1 MSISEIYKLF
11 ISSSGISIDSRL
23 IVKNNLFLGIKG
35 PTFNGN
41 KFAIEAIEK
50 GAKYSI
56 IDEHSK
62 NTRNNNKIILVK
74 DVLVCLQELAKF
86 HRKKIKTKII
96 ALTGSNGKTTTKELI
111 KVVLKQKFKTIA
123 TKGNL
128 NNHIGVPLT
137 ILNISKETEVGIIE
151 MGANHKGEI
160 KNLCEI
166 AMPNIGYITNFG
178 KAHLEGF
185 KSLKGVIEG
194 KSELY
199 NYLIEKNGEIL
210 INSNDKTQISQTSEY
225 KKKRAF
231 GNSKNSDFIFIFISP
246 KNENISIK
254 NDEFIFS
261 SSIYGKYNFSNICAA
276 IAFGKIFNISDD
288 SIQNGISSYKPKNN
302 RSEIIKKK
310 NTTIILDAYNANPS
324 SMSEALEAFKENNLT
339 KKSCVILG
347 DMLEL
352 GKYSIKEHKKIISKC
367 LKIKVENIL
376 LVGDFFIKSRLDNN
390 YNILYFNSI
399 IELTDHLKNNK
410 IKYDKILIKGSRKIG
425 LEKII
430 DFL

>member
-11 ISSSGISIDSRL
+11 ISSSGISIDSRI
-23 IVKNNLFLGIKG
+23 IVKNNLFLSLKG
-35 PTFNGN
+35 PSFNGN
-41 KFAIEAIEK
+41 KFAIEALEK
-50 GAKYSI
+50 GAKYAI

-62 NTRNNNKIILVK
+62 NTRNNDKIILVK

-96 ALTGSNGKTTTKELI
+96 AITGSNGKTTTKELI
-111 KVVLKQKFKTIA
+111 KVVLEKKFKTIA

-137 ILNISKETEVGIIE
+137 ILNISKETEIGIIE

-210 INSNDKTQISQTSEY
+210 INSNDKTQLIQTHNY
-225 KKKRAF
+225 KKKKTF
-231 GNSKNSDFIFIFISP
+231 GNSKKSDFVFKFISS
-246 KNENISIK
+246 KNENLSIK

-261 SSIYGKYNFSNICAA
+261 SSIYGNYNFNNICAA
-276 IAFGKIFNISDD
+276 IVFGKIFNISND

-324 SMSEALEAFKENNLT
+324 SMNEALEAFKENNIT

-352 GKYSIKEHKKIISKC
+352 GKHSIKEHAKIISKC
-367 LKIKVENIL
+367 LKIKVHNIL
-376 LVGDFFIKSRLDNN
+376 LVGDFFLKSRLDDN
-390 YNILYFNSI
+390 YNILYFKSI
-399 IELTDHLKNNK
+399 NELNDHLKKNK
-410 IKYDKILIKGSRKIG
+410 IKYDKVLIKGSRKIG

>member
-11 ISSSGISIDSRL
+11 ISSSGISIDSRI
-23 IVKNNLFLGIKG
+23 IVKNNLFLSLKG
-35 PTFNGN
+35 PSFNGN
-41 KFAIEAIEK
+41 KFAIEALEK
-50 GAKYSI
+50 GAKYAI

-62 NTRNNNKIILVK
+62 NTRNNDKIILVK

-96 ALTGSNGKTTTKELI
+96 AITGSNGKTTTKELI
-111 KVVLKQKFKTIA
+111 KVVLEKKFKTIA

-137 ILNISKETEVGIIE
+137 ILNISKETEIGIIE

-210 INSNDKTQISQTSEY
+210 INSNDKTQLIQTHNY
-225 KKKRAF
+225 KKKKTF
-231 GNSKNSDFIFIFISP
+231 GNSKKSDFVFKFISS
-246 KNENISIK
+246 KNENLSIK

-261 SSIYGKYNFSNICAA
+261 SSIYGNYNFNNICAA
-276 IAFGKIFNISDD
+276 IVFGKIFNISND

-324 SMSEALEAFKENNLT
+324 SMNEALEAFKENNIT

-352 GKYSIKEHKKIISKC
+352 GKHSIKEHAKIISKC
-367 LKIKVENIL
+367 LKIKVQNIL
-376 LVGDFFIKSRLDNN
+376 LVGDFFIKSRLDDN
-390 YNILYFNSI
+390 YNILYFKSI
-399 IELTDHLKNNK
+399 NELNDHLKKNK
-410 IKYDKILIKGSRKIG
+410 IKYDKVLIKGSRKIG

>member
-1 MSISEIYKLF
+1 MIISEIYKLF
-11 ISSSGISIDSRL
+11 ISSTGISIDSRA
-23 IVKNNLFLGIKG
+23 ITNNNLFFGLKG
-35 PTFNGN
+35 PTYNGN
-41 KFAIEAIEK
+41 KFATEALEK

-56 IDEHSK
+56 IDEHSENTK
-62 NTRNNNKIILVK
+62 NNDKIILVK
-74 DVLVCLQELAKF
+74 NVLKCLQKLANF
-86 HRKKIKTKII
+86 HRKKINTKII

-111 KVVLKQKFKTIA
+111 KIVLEQKFKTIA

-137 ILNISKETEVGIIE
+137 ILNISEETEIGIIE

-160 KNLCEI
+160 KTLCEI
-166 AMPNIGYITNFG
+166 SMPNWGYITNFG

-185 KSLKGVIEG
+185 KNLKGVIEG

-199 NYLIEKNGEIL
+199 NYLVEKNGKIL
-210 INSNDKTQISQTSEY
+210 INSNDKTQLSQAY
-225 KKKRAF
+225 KFKKKKSF
-231 GNSKNSDFIFIFISP
+231 GNSKSCDFVFEFIPS

-254 NDEFIFS
+254 NDKYIFS

-276 IAFGKIFNISDD
+276 IAFGKIFNIPND
-288 SIQNGISSYKPKNN
+288 SIQNSISSYKPKNN
-302 RSEIIKKK
+302 RSEIIKRK

-324 SMSEALEAFKENNLT
+324 SMNEALEAFKENKIT
-339 KKSCVILG
+339 KNSCVILG

-367 LKIKVENIL
+367 LKIKAQNIL
-376 LVGDFFIKSRLDNN
+376 LVGDFFIKSRLNNN
-390 YNILYFNSI
+390 YNILYFKSI
-399 IELTDHLKNNK
+399 IELTDHFKNNK
-410 IKYDKILIKGSRKIG
+410 IKYDKVLVKGSRKIG